1 MDTYISNAYFS
12 DVNLRSPLRWIYHM
26 SCDICSHFFGSF
38 YHDFPNE
45 EQVMIINS
53 FSLNILIIP
62 VLNIE

>member
-1 MDTYISNAYFS
+1 M
-12 DVNLRSPLRWIYHM
+12 WIYDLHYVG
-26 SCDICSHFFGSF
+26 STICPVIYILIFGSF

-62 VLNIE
+62 VLNID